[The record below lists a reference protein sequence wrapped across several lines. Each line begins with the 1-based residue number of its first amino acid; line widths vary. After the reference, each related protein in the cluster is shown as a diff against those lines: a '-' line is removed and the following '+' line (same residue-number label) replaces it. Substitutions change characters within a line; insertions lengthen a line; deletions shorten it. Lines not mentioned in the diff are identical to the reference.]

1 MFYCNQFVHG
11 AKRVYSS
18 DRELSFHAT
27 VNGWVERRLE
37 IAFLLQ
43 VFTIRQDS
51 LLAALSL
58 GWRGNRAVSPPQAVG
73 SLGIDG
79 KRFLADRKDKPLMF
93 NMPMDQVAGG
103 GTGRPNSSLT
113 RGPT

>member
-18 DRELSFHAT
+18 DREQSFHAM
-27 VNGWVERRLE
+27 GGCVERRLE
-37 IAFLLQ
+37 LEFLLQ

-58 GWRGNRAVSPPQAVG
+58 GWRGHRAVSPPQAVG

-103 GTGRPNSSLT
+103 GTGRRNSSLT